1 MLTRKQLLSALR
13 SAARQLGRTPT
24 RIEFLRLTGIHYG
37 RLFPHFPDGYRSAI
51 RAAGLSLDRGGLRID
66 TAALLTDWAR
76 IARKKGRVPTRD
88 EYRSEGRY
96 AFTSVEKRCH
106 GRWSQVPSV
115 FLKFAESTGLSE
127 EWSDVV
133 AIIHNG
139 PVPKRGGGRRWLK
152 GWKKSDW
159 KKNDGERND
168 WQKNAAQKEAR
179 HEQDSQKEDPQNAN
193 ANVPAPASAL
203 SPPQAGISVLPPPVQ
218 GKKCVT
224 VTMLAI
230 LFSMSSLRALVP
242 RRVYPDRPLLG
253 APMDLP
259 GFLFEPTNE
268 MGVVLLFGMLFWRM
282 GFMIESAQIGYP
294 DCRAKLEVEPGRWQ
308 DVGIEFEL
316 YSRHFLAHRH
326 DPRRADFIV
335 CWIHD
340 WKNCPPNL
348 QVIELREVV
357 RRLSQLAPT
366 QRISF

>member
-88 EYRSEGRY
+88 EYHREGRY

-106 GRWSQVPSV
+106 GRWSQVPSA
-115 FLKFAESTGLSE
+115 FLEFAESTGLSQ

-133 AIIHNG
+133 AMIHYG
-139 PVPKRGGGRRWLK
+139 PMPKRGGGRRWLQ
-152 GWKKSDW
+152 GWQ
-159 KKNDGERND
+159 KNDS
-168 WQKNAAQKEAR
+168 QKNAAHRQAR
-179 HEQDSQKEDPQNAN
+179 HEQDSQKEASQKEGSQKEAPQNAN
-193 ANVPAPASAL
+193 ANIPAPASAL
-203 SPPQAGISVLPPPVQ
+203 SPPQAGVSVLPPPVQ

-282 GFMIESAQIGYP
+282 GFMIESAQAGYP

-326 DPRRADFIV
+326 DARRADFIV

-357 RRLSQLAPT
+357 RRLSQLPHT

>member
-76 IARKKGRVPTRD
+76 IARKKGRVPTRN
-88 EYRSEGRY
+88 EYRGEGRY

-106 GRWSQVPSV
+106 GRWSQVPSA
-115 FLKFAESTGLSE
+115 FLEFAESTGLSE

-133 AIIHNG
+133 GMIHNG
-139 PVPKRGGGRRWLK
+139 PMPKRGGGRRWLQ
-152 GWKKSDW
+152 GW
-159 KKNDGERND
+159 KKNDGDKND
-168 WQKNAAQKEAR
+168 RHMKAWQKE
-179 HEQDSQKEDPQNAN
+179 DSQKQDSPKQDSS
-193 ANVPAPASAL
+193 VPAVAPASAL

-230 LFSMSSLRALVP
+230 LFSPFSLRALVP

-268 MGVVLLFGMLFWRM
+268 MGVVLLFGMLFWRL
-282 GFMIESAQIGYP
+282 GFIIESAQIGYP

-326 DPRRADFIV
+326 DPCRADFIV

-357 RRLSQLAPT
+357 RKLSQFPHSQRLS
-366 QRISF
+366 F